1 MANPPRPGSNSRRER
16 ENHLEARVR
25 RSRKLLI
32 GRSEKLMTTVRSTCD
47 IMAPVR
53 RDPLGGIAA
62 AVSTGFLLGGL
73 GPFLSRRRGA
83 NGQAAPSPPS
93 ISPFSL
99 LWSFLLAAGPSLVKL
114 TRRHAAEE
122 SSEPPK
128 TNP

>member
-1 MANPPRPGSNSRRER
+1 
-16 ENHLEARVR
+16 
-25 RSRKLLI
+25 LLI
-32 GRSEKLMTTVRSTCD
+32 GRSEKLMTTARSTFD

-73 GPFLSRRRGA
+73 GPFLSRRRSA

-93 ISPFSL
+93 ISPLSL
-99 LWSFLLAAGPSLVKL
+99 LWDFLLAAGPTLVKL

-122 SSEPPK
+122 GSEPPK
-128 TNP
+128 STP